1 MRRSIPRS
9 FATVVLSMS
18 LFCVLNALEGCTYI
32 EAQLQRTAPPDTR
45 IKLGWQDRVSVS
57 SRDLDEYTCRGR
69 YVLLCDR
76 GGAITS
82 SCTCELL

>member
-1 MRRSIPRS
+1 MRRLIPRS

-18 LFCVLNALEGCTYI
+18 LFGVLNALEGCTYI

-57 SRDLDEYTCRGR
+57 SNDLDEYTCRGR
-69 YVLLCDR
+69 YVLRCDR
-76 GGAITS
+76 AGAITL
-82 SCTCELL
+82 SCTCVLL